1 MIIVNGK
8 TYYTI
13 ADAAER
19 LGVSA
24 KTIRDYIC
32 KGIIPEPPEIMYG
45 VRVLRHFPLD
55 YIDSAKSHLDK
66 YRNRNIEKRR

>member
-1 MIIVNGK
+1 MIIVKGK

-24 KTIRDYIC
+24 KTIRDYIG
-32 KGIIPEPPEIMYG
+32 KGIIPAPPEIMYG
-45 VRVLRHFPLD
+45 VRILRHFPVE
-55 YIDSAKSHLDK
+55 YIDSAKAHMEN
-66 YRNRNIEKRR
+66 YRNSRIERKR

>member
-1 MIIVNGK
+1 MIIVKGK

-24 KTIRDYIC
+24 KTIRDYIF
-32 KGIIPEPPEIMYG
+32 KGIIPKPPEIMYG
-45 VRVLRHFPLD
+45 VRILRHFPVE
-55 YIDSAKSHLDK
+55 YMDSAKAHLEN
-66 YRNRNIEKRR
+66 YRNSKIEKQR

>member
-1 MIIVNGK
+1 MIIVKGK

-13 ADAAER
+13 ADAAESF
-19 LGVSA
+19 GVSA
-24 KTIRDYIC
+24 KTIRDYID

-55 YIDSAKSHLDK
+55 YIDSAKTHLENYRKRKIDK
-66 YRNRNIEKRR
+66 KR